1 MRNAGERR
9 ASSSGGRF
17 ASRPRVMDVDQEK
30 IRALAG
36 FRSALRKFMA
46 FSGESTGS
54 AGITTQQYQAM
65 LAIAAASGG
74 TMRLGDLA
82 QEMLLK
88 PNATVQLIDRL
99 SALGLVE
106 RGRSDTD
113 RRSVR
118 VSLSDEGSA
127 LLMKLASVH
136 LDQLAKRK
144 KQFADILR
152 RLKEM
157 QPE

>member
-1 MRNAGERR
+1 
-9 ASSSGGRF
+9 
-17 ASRPRVMDVDQEK
+17 MDVDQDK

-46 FSGESTGS
+46 FSEEATSG

-65 LAIAAASGG
+65 LAIAAEPHG
-74 TMRLGDLA
+74 TMPVGELA

-88 PNATVQLIDRL
+88 PNATVQLVDRL

-106 RGRSDTD
+106 RGRSQAD

-118 VSLSDEGSA
+118 VSLSSEGRA
-127 LLMKLASVH
+127 LLMKLAAVH
-136 LDQLAKRK
+136 LDQLARRK

-152 RLKEM
+152 RLK
-157 QPE
+157 QTQSD

>member
-1 MRNAGERR
+1 
-9 ASSSGGRF
+9 
-17 ASRPRVMDVDQEK
+17 MDVDQDK

-46 FSGESTGS
+46 FSEEATSG

-65 LAIAAASGG
+65 LAIAAAPHG
-74 TMRLGDLA
+74 TMPLGELA

-88 PNATVQLIDRL
+88 PNAMVQLVDRL

-106 RGRSDTD
+106 RGRSQAD
-113 RRSVR
+113 RRSVS
-118 VSLSDEGSA
+118 VSLSSEGRTV
-127 LLMKLASVH
+127 LLKLAAVH

-157 QPE
+157 

>member
-1 MRNAGERR
+1 
-9 ASSSGGRF
+9 
-17 ASRPRVMDVDQEK
+17 MDIDQDK

-46 FSGESTGS
+46 FSDEATSG
-54 AGITTQQYQAM
+54 AGITTQQYQAL
-65 LAIAAASGG
+65 LAIAATPNGA
-74 TMRLGDLA
+74 MPLGDLA

-88 PNATVQLIDRL
+88 PNAAVQLVDRL

-106 RGRSDTD
+106 RGRCDAD

-118 VSLSDEGSA
+118 VSLSGEGRT

-152 RLKEM
+152 RLKET
-157 QPE
+157 QSG

>member
-1 MRNAGERR
+1 
-9 ASSSGGRF
+9 
-17 ASRPRVMDVDQEK
+17 MDVDQDK

-46 FSGESTGS
+46 FSDEATNG

-65 LAIAAASGG
+65 LAIGAAPHGA
-74 TMRLGDLA
+74 MPLGDLA

-88 PNATVQLIDRL
+88 PNAAVQLVDRL
-99 SALGLVE
+99 SALGFVE
-106 RGRSDTD
+106 RGRTDAD

-118 VSLSDEGSA
+118 VSLSGEGRT

-152 RLKEM
+152 RLKET
-157 QPE
+157 QSG

>member
-1 MRNAGERR
+1 
-9 ASSSGGRF
+9 
-17 ASRPRVMDVDQEK
+17 MDVDQEK

-46 FSGESTGS
+46 FSDEATSG

-65 LAIAAASGG
+65 LAIAAAPKGA
-74 TMRLGDLA
+74 MPLGDLA

-88 PNATVQLIDRL
+88 PNAAVQLVDRL

-106 RGRSDTD
+106 RARSDTD

-118 VSLSDEGSA
+118 VSLSGEGRG

-157 QPE
+157 QSD